1 YLLWKNRKG
10 SSLFIYSIFYCKERQ
25 RMSENQ
31 KKPLKLVVVGGVAG
45 GASAAARVRRLDE
58 KAEIVMFE
66 KGRHV
71 SFSNC
76 CLPYHLSGTIADS
89 EDLVLMTPEKF
100 RSQYNIDARTDSEVT
115 GIDRDRKCVTV
126 KNLLTG
132 ETYEES
138 FDKLV
143 LSPGANPIFPSSIE
157 GIERENVYAVRNVE
171 DIRALKAAA
180 EKEGTDNIAVVGGGF
195 IGI

>member
-1 YLLWKNRKG
+1 MFSGVSEKFSYFVFCLLQFV
-10 SSLFIYSIFYCKERQ
+10 SFCPVSYTHL
-25 RMSENQ
+25 
-31 KKPLKLVVVGGVAG
+31 
-45 GASAAARVRRLDE
+45 
-58 KAEIVMFE
+58 
-66 KGRHV
+66 

-100 RSQYNIDARTDSEVT
+100 HSQYNIDARTDSEVT

-138 FDKLV
+138 YDKLV
-143 LSPGANPIFPSSIE
+143 LLSLIH
-157 GIERENVYAVRNVE
+157 
-171 DIRALKAAA
+171 L
-180 EKEGTDNIAVVGGGF
+180 
-195 IGI
+195 